1 MPNPQVSARLLAVL
15 LASLSALGPL
25 SIDAYLPSFPEMA
38 SSLGATP
45 LQVQQTLSAYLGPF
59 AVMTLWHGALSD
71 GLGRRRVI
79 LWSLLLFAL
88 ASVGCA
94 LAPSIEWLWFWRG
107 LQGMTAGA
115 GIVIGRA
122 VVRDVF
128 AGPPAQRLMSQ
139 VSIMFA
145 LAPAIAP
152 IIGGWIHVA
161 WGWRAV
167 FHFLTLATLLLW
179 WFCWRRL
186 PETLPPEQRVPL
198 APRSLLHAYRRVLGT
213 PAFVGLCGA
222 LLFNFLGFF
231 VYVLSAPVFV
241 MQHLGRS
248 ETEFLWLFGPA
259 MTGLIIGATLSGR
272 AAGRLSPART
282 LQVGY
287 TIMAAAALANLVL
300 NHLHAPGLPWSI
312 LPIPLYT
319 TGMALAMPTL
329 TLLALDLF
337 PSRRGMA
344 ASCQTFIQSAGN
356 ALAAGLLAPLLWH
369 STLHLAYGMLF
380 LLGLGGTCAWLGYH
394 GQRAPQQLDPV

>member
-1 MPNPQVSARLLAVL
+1 MPNSRVSARLLAVL

-25 SIDAYLPSFPEMA
+25 SIDAYLPSFREMGE
-38 SSLGATP
+38 SLQATP
-45 LQVQQTLSAYLGPF
+45 LEIQQTLSAYLGPF
-59 AVMTLWHGALSD
+59 AIMTLWHGALSD

-79 LWSLLLFAL
+79 LWSLILFAL

-94 LAPSIEWLWFWRG
+94 LAPTVHWLWFWRG

-128 AGPPAQRLMSQ
+128 DGPAAQRLMSN

-152 IIGGWIHVA
+152 IVGGWIHVA

-167 FHFLTLATLLLW
+167 FHFLTLSTLLLW
-179 WFCWRRL
+179 WFCWHRL

-198 APRSLLHAYRRVLGT
+198 APRSLLHAYRQVLGRPT
-213 PAFVGLCGA
+213 FLAICGA
-222 LLFNFLGFF
+222 LLLNFLGFF
-231 VYVLSAPVFV
+231 IYVLSAPVFL
-241 MQHLGRS
+241 MQHLGRG

-259 MTGLIIGATLSGR
+259 MTGLIVGATLSGR

-282 LQVGY
+282 LLAGY
-287 TIMAAAALANLVL
+287 TIMAVAAGANLLL
-300 NHLHAPGLPWSI
+300 NLLQPPSLPWSV

-329 TLLALDLF
+329 TLLALDMF

-344 ASCQTFIQSAGN
+344 ASCQTFVQATGN
-356 ALAAGLLAPLLWH
+356 ALAAALLAPLLWG
-369 STLHLAYGMLF
+369 STLHLASGMVLLL
-380 LLGLGGTCAWLGYH
+380 LLGGASAWLGFH
-394 GQRAPQQLDPV
+394 GNRQPQQTD